1 MAQQI
6 KAVLYDMDGVIA
18 SVGNSYRLAI
28 IRTAERFGVSISQED
43 ITVEKKKGNSNNDWV
58 LSKRLI
64 EGKNPDFTGTLQ
76 EVTDVF
82 EELYQGTAT
91 TKGLCETE
99 TLIPSKGKW

>member
-1 MAQQI
+1 MALI
-6 KAVLYDMDGVIA
+6 KAVLYDMDGVLA

-28 IRTAERFGVSISQED
+28 IRTAERFGVIVSQED
-43 ITVEKKKGNSNNDWV
+43 ISIEKKRGNANNDWI

-64 EGKNPDFTGTLQ
+64 EAKDPAFTGSLQ

-99 TLIPSKGKW
+99 TLIPSKGNFS